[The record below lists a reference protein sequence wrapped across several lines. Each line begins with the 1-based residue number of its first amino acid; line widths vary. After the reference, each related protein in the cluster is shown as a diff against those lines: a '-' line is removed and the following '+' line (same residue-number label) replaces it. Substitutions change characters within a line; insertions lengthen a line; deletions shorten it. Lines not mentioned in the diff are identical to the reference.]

1 MWLVEAVVVE
11 VVVVIVVDVF
21 VDFLFNSSASFQH
34 RREGA
39 TLFEVKVAG
48 WSLKVDLDDW
58 R

>member
-11 VVVVIVVDVF
+11 VVVVIVVDVL
-21 VDFLFNSSASFQH
+21 VDFHFNSNASLQH

-39 TLFEVKVAG
+39 TLLEVKVAG
-48 WSLKVDLDDW
+48 WTLKVWLDDW